1 MSYRKITVDNKEY
14 EYTVGKKYT
23 KVKGLGIYKNSEIG
37 DRVALDTKWVTEKF
51 VVAPYNVANAI
62 KGIYAPREILK
73 CYHGTETHVT
83 TASPYHNEIHN
94 EYFPMINC
102 NKCIEQSAGDI

>member
-37 DRVALDTKWVTEKF
+37 DSVALDTKWVTEKF
-51 VVAPYNVANAI
+51 IVAPYNVANAI

-73 CYHGTETHVT
+73 CSHGTETHET
-83 TASPYHNEIHN
+83 TVSPYDSEICNENIS
-94 EYFPMINC
+94 MINC
-102 NKCIEQSAGDI
+102 PKCVEQSAGDI